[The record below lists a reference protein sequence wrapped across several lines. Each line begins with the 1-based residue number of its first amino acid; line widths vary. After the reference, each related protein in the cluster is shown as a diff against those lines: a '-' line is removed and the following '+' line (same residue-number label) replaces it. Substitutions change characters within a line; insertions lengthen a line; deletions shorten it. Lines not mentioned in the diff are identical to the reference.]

1 MEISSKSK
9 LRITFLYLFL
19 VGFILL
25 WLASEM
31 RTSIGNLKPPVE
43 LGNGTCNETISNLNL
58 KNFYNSDYNVP
69 VDEKQD
75 GTVVKAKIRTFSAKV
90 FYRAGSDIR
99 DAKYEKL
106 SKYGHILSLCLLISL
121 ILILLRIVY
130 LFIKGI
136 KSENYF
142 PSQNI
147 ILTRILGVLVIFYV
161 IINSLSQALNALSY
175 KHLFENTDFR
185 ITSYIAIDFETLIVV
200 LTLFILSEVFSIGN
214 VLSNDN
220 KMTI

>member
-1 MEISSKSK
+1 MEISKKTK
-9 LRITFLYLFL
+9 LRITLLYLFL
-19 VGFILL
+19 VGFIFL

-43 LGNGTCNETISNLNL
+43 LGNGTSVKTISDLNL
-58 KNFYNSDYNVP
+58 KSFYNSDYNVP
-69 VDEKQD
+69 VDEKPD
-75 GTVVKAKIRTFSAKV
+75 GTVIKAKIRTFSAKV
-90 FYRAGSDIR
+90 LYRTGGNIR
-99 DAKYEKL
+99 DAKYGQL
-106 SKYGHILSLCLLISL
+106 SKYGHILSFCLLLSL
-121 ILILLRIVY
+121 ILILLRIIY

-147 ILTRILGVLVIFYV
+147 VLTRILGVLVLFYV
-161 IINSLSQALNALSY
+161 IIDSVSQALNVLSY
-175 KHLFENTDFR
+175 MHLFDNTDFR
-185 ITSYIAIDFETLIVV
+185 ITSYIAIDFEALIVV

>member
-1 MEISSKSK
+1 MEISKKSK

-31 RTSIGNLKPPVE
+31 RTSIGNLKPSVD
-43 LGNGTCNETISNLNL
+43 LGNGTCYKTISNLNL

>member
-1 MEISSKSK
+1 MEISKKFK

-19 VGFILL
+19 VGFIFL
-25 WLASEM
+25 WLASEI

-43 LGNGTCNETISNLNL
+43 LGNGICYETISNLS
-58 KNFYNSDYNVP
+58 KKSFFNSDYDIP
-69 VDEKQD
+69 VDERPD

-99 DAKYEKL
+99 DAKYGQL
-106 SKYGHILSLCLLISL
+106 SKYCHMFSFCLLLSL
-121 ILILLRIVY
+121 ILILLRIIF

-147 ILTRILGVLVIFYV
+147 ILTRILGVLVLFYV
-161 IINSLSQALNALSY
+161 IIDSLSQALNALSY
-175 KHLFENTDFR
+175 KHLFANTDFR

-200 LTLFILSEVFSIGN
+200 LTLFILSEVFLLGN